1 MELNLSTVWPD
12 WEISA
17 PISRGA
23 FGQVYKAVRK
33 KNDDVAAVKII
44 SLPPNM
50 DDIEAKRRICSDQT
64 IKASYKDQAEAV
76 LAEIKIMKELVGS
89 SNIVGIQDYEL
100 VEKTGGI
107 GYDIY
112 IRMELL
118 QPMESRLVDL
128 ELNQNC
134 AQFILPEEEVVKIGS
149 DICRALETCHSVTT
163 ETKKQIIHRDIKP
176 ANILYHK
183 NSDSYKLGDFGV
195 SKEIES
201 ADNNLTCSIGTCNY
215 MAPEVINSRSYDF
228 RADIYSLGLVL
239 YSLANKKRLPFVK
252 EVGRYKEEQEAFE
265 RRIAGEQLPPPESIS
280 PLLAKVILK
289 ACAYKPEDRYSSAKE
304 FRLALE
310 AAVIKAPLQENPQP
324 EMVSQKTAVPVPVV
338 GEFGP
343 KKRKWKGFAVGLI
356 CLVALI
362 IGLSFAAGILPFEK
376 TEYTDETL
384 SETSSTANG
393 NSKEQLEST
402 EGFNADTTT
411 ATEQTQPSTNHT
423 ASTDTGTNTGDDT
436 HDAGTSRENA
446 LPIELNTEHQKTI
459 AVDGEIDWYG
469 FTTSEHESIYRIFV
483 NSKVNNNPINGKT
496 TFALYDADGIK
507 QKQLT
512 LEYGTSGYFD
522 IYLSANSQYTIKV
535 SAEYTV
541 PVTGDY
547 LLQVTEKPIDAG
559 VDQATAKSL
568 EIGSRY
574 TGRLDASLSDW
585 YVFTFEKSGKYI
597 LALHNIDTG
606 CRLEANGL
614 DELSGFVFSTSLTV
628 KNEDSGSR
636 VFSVEAGEKIYVEIK
651 PWSANDADKANGTYI
666 ILIAEQEG
674 T

>member
-1 MELNLSTVWPD
+1 MELNLSAVWPD

-17 PISRGA
+17 PISKGT

-50 DDIEAKRRICSDQT
+50 DDIEAKQRTCSDET

-100 VEKTGGI
+100 VEKPGGI

-118 QPMESRLVDL
+118 QPMESRLIDL

-134 AQFILPEEEVVKIGS
+134 AQFVLPEEEIIKIGS
-149 DICRALETCHSVTT
+149 DICRALETCHGVTT

-195 SKEIES
+195 SKELEV
-201 ADNNLTCSIGTCNY
+201 ADSNLTRSIGTCNY
-215 MAPEVINSRSYDF
+215 MAPEVINSRFYDF

-239 YSLANKKRLPFVK
+239 YCLANKKRLPFVK

-265 RRIAGEQLPPPESIS
+265 RRIAGELLPPPECIS
-280 PLLAKVILK
+280 TLLADIILK
-289 ACAYKPEDRYSSAKE
+289 ACAYKPEDRYGSAKE

-310 AAVIKAPLQENPQP
+310 SAMAKTPIQKNPQP
-324 EMVSQKTAVPVPVV
+324 ELVSQETAIPVPVV

-343 KKRKWKGFAVGLI
+343 KKRKWKGLMVGLA

-362 IGLSFAAGILPFEK
+362 LGLFFAADILPIDRTK
-376 TEYTDETL
+376 HPDDTL
-384 SETSSTANG
+384 SGTLSSTDG
-393 NSKEQLEST
+393 DSKGPLEST
-402 EGFNADTTT
+402 GDFKTDTTT

-423 ASTDTGTNTGDDT
+423 GSTDPDANIGGNS
-436 HDAGTSRENA
+436 HDAGISRENA
-446 LPIELNTEHQKTI
+446 LPIEINVEHQKTI

-469 FTTSEHESIYRIFV
+469 FTTAENNSIYRIFV
-483 NSKVNNNPINGKT
+483 NSKINGNPINGKT

-507 QKQLT
+507 QKEHT
-512 LEYGTSGYFD
+512 LDYGASGYFD
-522 IYLSANSQYTIKV
+522 VYLSANSQYTVKI
-535 SAEYTV
+535 SAENTV

-547 LLQVTEKPIDAG
+547 LLQVIEKPTDAG
-559 VDQATAKSL
+559 TDQATAKAL
-568 EIGSRY
+568 EVGSRY
-574 TGRLDASLSDW
+574 TGRLDSSMSDW

-597 LALHNIDTG
+597 LQLHNIDTG
-606 CRLEANGL
+606 CRIEADGW

-636 VFSVEAGEKIYVEIK
+636 IFSVEAGEKIYVEIK
-651 PWSANDADKANGTYI
+651 PWSVNDADKANGTYI
-666 ILIAEQEG
+666 VLITEQEV